1 MPRGK
6 ERKIIYIVTLDA
18 KGRRVVRA
26 VLEPDPRNAVENCA

>member
-18 KGRRVVRA
+18 QGRRVVRA
-26 VLEPDPRNAVENCA
+26 VPEEDARKAVKSCA

>member
-18 KGRRVVRA
+18 QGRRVVKA
-26 VLEPDPRNAVENCA
+26 VPEPETRNAVKSCA